1 MAEVKGL
8 LQGNQP
14 PPGRPLV
21 LPWLER
27 QVGVAPAPTASGA
40 EIGRT
45 IGFQDAPVHVELDE
59 CPEQGDGT
67 PSGMRTPY
75 PGAPFLAAPDPC
87 SVAGHPGLFLSLQ
100 KDGRLNNVFHFSFLE
115 KSFLP
120 K

>member
-1 MAEVKGL
+1 M
-8 LQGNQP
+8 
-14 PPGRPLV
+14 
-21 LPWLER
+21 
-27 QVGVAPAPTASGA
+27 APAPSASGA

-45 IGFQDAPVHVELDE
+45 IGFQDVPVHVELDE

-67 PSGMRTPY
+67 PY
-75 PGAPFLAAPDPC
+75 PGAPFLAPPDPC
-87 SVAGHPGLFLSLQ
+87 SVAGHPGLFLSQQ

>member
-8 LQGNQP
+8 LQGNQL
-14 PPGRPLV
+14 PPGSPLV
-21 LPWLER
+21 LPWLEM
-27 QVGVAPAPTASGA
+27 QVGVAPAQSASGA
-40 EIGRT
+40 EIGQT
-45 IGFQDAPVHVELDE
+45 IGFQDVPVHVELDE
-59 CPEQGDGT
+59 RPEEGDGT

-87 SVAGHPGLFLSLQ
+87 SVAGHPGLSPSQQ
-100 KDGRLNNVFHFSFLE
+100 KDRRLNNVFHFSFPE